1 MICNLSQRRDTGMC
15 RGATAA
21 MAERSH
27 GPSKVRLLYTATIWV
42 TFVHCTAGIPWTQEK
57 LHHRA
62 ATLTQDEIR
71 VALSHTDLEQMWQRD
86 LRPLLVTR
94 YPGSAG
100 SQAVQQ
106 HITTT
111 LGALGAGWEVTE
123 DKFVSQTPYG
133 QLPFTNIVATLNSSA
148 NRRLVLACHYDSKYY
163 PPQWHGRE
171 FQGATDSAVPCAMM
185 LELARALDEELKA
198 HKSTNPDLTLQM
210 LFFDGEEALFQWT
223 STDSLYGSRHLAQK
237 MATTPHPAGAT
248 DTNQLHAMD
257 LFVLLDLIGAPGP
270 SFGNQFPSTT
280 HWLSRLQSI
289 EKRLHS
295 MNQLVDHPNNE
306 QYFWPNVPVGHI
318 QDDHIPF
325 LNRGVSVLHLIPSP
339 FPSVWHTFDDN
350 EQNLDRSTIQ
360 NLNKIMQVFVLE
372 YLNARPAIPSN
383 PKNAP

>member
-1 MICNLSQRRDTGMC
+1 MWK
-15 RGATAA
+15 GASAT

-27 GPSKVRLLYTATIWV
+27 FASTMRLFYTVTIWV
-42 TFVHCTAGIPWTQEK
+42 TIIHCTGGIPWTQEK

-62 ATLTQDEIR
+62 LTLSQDEVR
-71 VALSHTDLEQMWQRD
+71 TALSHTDLGQMWLRD

-106 HITTT
+106 HIKTT
-111 LGALGAGWEVTE
+111 LASLGAGWEVTE

-133 QLPFTNIVATLNSSA
+133 PLSFTNLIATLNPSA
-148 NRRLVLACHYDSKYY
+148 KRRLVLACHYDSKYY

-198 HKSTNPDLTLQM
+198 QKISSPDLTLQL

-223 STDSLYGSRHLAQK
+223 PTDSLYGSRHLAQK
-237 MATTPHPAGAT
+237 METTPHPAGAT
-248 DTNQLHAMD
+248 DTNQLHGID
-257 LFVLLDLIGAPGP
+257 LFVLMDLLGAPSP
-270 SFGNQFPSTT
+270 RFGNQFPSTK
-280 HWLSRLQSI
+280 HWLSRLLSI

-295 MNQLVDHPNNE
+295 MNQLVNHPNSVE
-306 QYFWPNVPVGHI
+306 YFWPDVPVGHI
-318 QDDHIPF
+318 QDDHVPF
-325 LNRGVSVLHLIPSP
+325 LNRGVRILHLIPSP

-360 NLNKIMQVFVLE
+360 NLNKILQVFVLE
-372 YLNARPAIPSN
+372 YLNARPTIASTPQS
-383 PKNAP
+383 AP

>member
-1 MICNLSQRRDTGMC
+1 MW
-15 RGATAA
+15 RGATTA

-27 GPSKVRLLYTATIWV
+27 SPSKMRLFYTVAIWV
-42 TFVHCTAGIPWTQEK
+42 TFIHCTDGIPWTQEK

-62 ATLTQDEIR
+62 LTLTQDEITA
-71 VALSHTDLEQMWQRD
+71 ALSHTDLEQMWLRD

-100 SQAVQQ
+100 SQAVQE
-106 HITTT
+106 HIKTT
-111 LGALGAGWEVTE
+111 LGSLGAGWEVTE
-123 DKFVSQTPYG
+123 DKFASETPYG
-133 QLPFTNIVATLNSSA
+133 TLPFTNLVATLNSSA

-198 HKSTNPDLTLQM
+198 QKSSNPDLTLQL

-223 STDSLYGSRHLAQK
+223 GTDSLYGSRHLAQK
-237 MATTPHPAGAT
+237 MESTPHPAGAT
-248 DTNQLHAMD
+248 DTNQLHGID
-257 LFVLLDLIGAPGP
+257 LFVLMDLIGAPSP
-270 SFGNQFPSTT
+270 RFGNQFPSTT

-289 EKRLHS
+289 ERRLHS
-295 MNQLVDHPNNE
+295 MNQLVDHNNV
-306 QYFWPNVPVGHI
+306 QYFWPNQPVGHV

-325 LNRGVSVLHLIPSP
+325 LNRGVRILHLIPSP

-350 EQNLDRSTIQ
+350 EQNLDRSTIH

-372 YLNARPAIPSN
+372 YLNARPAIPAN
-383 PKNAP
+383 PQNAP